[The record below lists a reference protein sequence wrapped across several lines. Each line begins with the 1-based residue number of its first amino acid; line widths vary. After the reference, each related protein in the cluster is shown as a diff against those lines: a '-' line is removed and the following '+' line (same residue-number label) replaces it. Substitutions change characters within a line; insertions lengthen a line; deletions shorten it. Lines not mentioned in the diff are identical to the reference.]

1 MGSERPLG
9 GRRLH
14 KRGGRERRRGH
25 GVADAVS
32 DGPIPL
38 PPRLR
43 ISRSVLNGLNYLRL
57 GTALEL
63 AVEDLRGGQL
73 AGFGD
78 YLAAE
83 DGVFGEAV

>member
-1 MGSERPLG
+1 MFYPQPNVSILANGCFSNVHSAG
-9 GRRLH
+9 
-14 KRGGRERRRGH
+14 
-25 GVADAVS
+25 GVAS